1 MLVVKP
7 GGGATSDRSQDSHH
21 KNNQHRDRHNNG
33 MVLLFNGNYKIVNI
47 LEEKRCNNE
56 VITWADPGLTH
67 IAGKLFFNILLLKW
81 ANISIMNVFRFI
93 VCWIYHFPLD

>member
-7 GGGATSDRSQDSHH
+7 GGGATSNRSQDSHH

-56 VITWADPGLTH
+56 VITRADPLVDSYCRET
-67 IAGKLFFNILLLKW
+67 ILSYFAFKVGQHFDHECVSFYCLLDL
-81 ANISIMNVFRFI
+81 S
-93 VCWIYHFPLD
+93 FPT